1 MPVTAVAAR
10 WRGTASFILA
20 LRTSYFFPC
29 PLLSAHPSRC
39 SKKKKKKK
47 KKNSFHH
54 ISIFS
59 LLLPDK
65 TKVMN
70 IAFPCAGIAKHESLA
85 RNHVTKGT
93 TTLVSDSSDDH
104 M

>member
-29 PLLSAHPSRC
+29 PLLSAHPSRF

-47 KKNSFHH
+47 SFHR

-70 IAFPCAGIAKHESLA
+70 IAFPCAVIAKHESLA